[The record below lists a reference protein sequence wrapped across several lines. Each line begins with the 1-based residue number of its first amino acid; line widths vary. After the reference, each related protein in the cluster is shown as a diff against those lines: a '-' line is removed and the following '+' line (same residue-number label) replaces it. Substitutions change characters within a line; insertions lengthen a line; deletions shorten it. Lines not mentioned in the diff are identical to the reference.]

1 MAGIAAENSRGRVHR
16 GRVPR
21 GVQALLGLAAGAL
34 IYYAAAVA
42 WAVLT
47 VGGFGAGSLAT
58 IAISILAG
66 LTVFVGWRWPIVG
79 LTAGILILAFEMF
92 AGLAGISSGPPASL
106 WQDVLGVL
114 GHGAASGYPSIV
126 GVVLVCSS
134 IVRRL
139 PAPRN

>member
-1 MAGIAAENSRGRVHR
+1 MARIAVENSRGRVHR
-16 GRVPR
+16 GRVAPL
-21 GVQALLGLAAGAL
+21 LLGLVAGAL

-42 WAVLT
+42 GAVLT
-47 VGGFGAGSLAT
+47 VGGFGAGPLAT

-79 LTAGILILAFEMF
+79 LTAGILILAFVLF
-92 AGLAGISSGPPASL
+92 AGLTGISSGPPASL
-106 WQDVLGVL
+106 WQDVPGVL

-139 PAPRN
+139 PIPRV